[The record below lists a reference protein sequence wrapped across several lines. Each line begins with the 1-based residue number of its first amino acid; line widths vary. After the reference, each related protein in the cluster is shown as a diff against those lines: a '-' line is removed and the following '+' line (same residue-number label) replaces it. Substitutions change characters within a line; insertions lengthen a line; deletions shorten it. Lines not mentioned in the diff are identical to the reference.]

1 MWFFIQYSLPDGQRQ
16 SKKYGYSHKNI
27 TLFLAK
33 ALNFF
38 RYDDDGTKS
47 DDYEQEI

>member
-33 ALNFF
+33 ALNFS
-38 RYDDDGTKS
+38 RYDNSETKS
-47 DDYEQEI
+47 DDREQKI

>member
-1 MWFFIQYSLPDGQRQ
+1 MCFFIQYSLPDGQRQ

-33 ALNFF
+33 SLNFF
-38 RYDDDGTKS
+38 RYDDGTKS
-47 DDYEQEI
+47 DDHEQEI